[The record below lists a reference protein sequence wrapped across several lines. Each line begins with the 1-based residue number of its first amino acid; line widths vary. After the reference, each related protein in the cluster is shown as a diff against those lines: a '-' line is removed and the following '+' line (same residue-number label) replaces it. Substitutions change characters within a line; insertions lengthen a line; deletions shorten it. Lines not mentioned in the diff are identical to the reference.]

1 MTDFYHMVNKFSQKF
16 AKCDPL
22 LSHVYSKITKLSGIL
37 SRARHYLP
45 QVVMRGLYYGLI
57 DPYLSYVNCMGK
69 YLHNKTRTK
78 KKATKEIIR
87 IITFPKFK
95 EYTGPLFKELFI
107 SPFDDINNEAIALSI
122 VRYFNNNL
130 LWSFTDFFRLN
141 KDVH

>member
-1 MTDFYHMVNKFSQKF
+1 MVT
-16 AKCDPL
+16 L
-22 LSHVYSKITKLSGIL
+22 YGEIL
-37 SRARHYLP
+37 T
-45 QVVMRGLYYGLI
+45 I
-57 DPYLSYVNCMGK
+57 
-69 YLHNKTRTK
+69 KTRTK

-95 EYTGPLFKELFI
+95 EYTGPLFKELLI

-130 LWSFTDFFRLN
+130 LWSFNNFFRLN

>member
-1 MTDFYHMVNKFSQKF
+1 
-16 AKCDPL
+16 
-22 LSHVYSKITKLSGIL
+22 
-37 SRARHYLP
+37 
-45 QVVMRGLYYGLI
+45 
-57 DPYLSYVNCMGK
+57 MGK

-122 VRYFNNNL
+122 VRYFNNNPL
-130 LWSFTDFFRLN
+130 GEGGDLGIFWVGMCTQDSKLAPRSRKNFP
-141 KDVH
+141 